1 MVSAMKNS
9 GMTPGGPDSIGDGS
23 AVDAQTLAIE
33 GFCLGFELFEAG
45 REWDAHEVW
54 EALWKERR
62 GTEAGQLLRGLIQW
76 AAAGVKWRLGR
87 KSGARSLAHKA
98 LETWSALP
106 DEMNFEGAVRVDV
119 ADERARLAEWHKQ
132 TGAPPVPRHS
142 PLSV

>member
-1 MVSAMKNS
+1 MKSSMKTQGAKTPAGDDDSA
-9 GMTPGGPDSIGDGS
+9 IS
-23 AVDAQTLAIE
+23 ARALAIE

-87 KSGARSLAHKA
+87 TSGARSLAHKA
-98 LETWSALP
+98 LDTWRTLP
-106 DEMNFEGAVRVDV
+106 DELDFEGAVRVDV
-119 ADERARLAEWHKQ
+119 AGERARLAEWDKQ
-132 TGAPPVPRHS
+132 KGAPPVPRCS

>member
-1 MVSAMKNS
+1 MQTPTGK
-9 GMTPGGPDSIGDGS
+9 TPGGCEGPSIG
-23 AVDAQTLAIE
+23 AQALAIE
-33 GFCLGFELFEAG
+33 GFCLGFELFDAG

-62 GTEAGQLLRGLIQW
+62 GTASGQLLRGLIQW

-106 DEMNFEGAVRVDV
+106 AELDFEGAVRVNV
-119 ADERARLAEWHKQ
+119 ASERERLTEWFQQ
-132 TGAPPVPRHS
+132 TGAPPIPRCS
-142 PLSV
+142 LL

>member
-1 MVSAMKNS
+1 M
-9 GMTPGGPDSIGDGS
+9 
-23 AVDAQTLAIE
+23 
-33 GFCLGFELFEAG
+33 FEAG

-106 DEMNFEGAVRVDV
+106 DELDFEGAVRVDV
-119 ADERARLAEWHKQ
+119 ANERARLAEWHKQ